1 MAIPLSYNLRNIL
14 QRPVS
19 TATTALGVAFTVAI
33 LIGAM
38 ALASGFQAALL
49 ETGSNDNLL
58 VLRKGADSEISSGIT
73 RDAVNILR
81 ALPDVATAADGHP
94 LASAEVVVLTNRPRV
109 GQTGTSNV
117 TVRGVDPEALAF
129 RSRVRIVEGRMFAPG
144 TAEIVVGR
152 RIANRFSDCRIG
164 DRMRFGQQDFTVVGH
179 FEAGGASF
187 ESEVWGDNKVLM
199 PVFRGDVFESFT
211 FRMKDPSR
219 YEALKR
225 QLESDPRLGVD
236 VHRER
241 EFYADQ
247 SVMLSSTIRVAGWFI
262 VLIMAVGA
270 VFGAMNTMFAA
281 VSARTREVAVLLI
294 LGFSPLAVMLSF
306 LVESTSLALIGGA
319 LGCLIALPVNGIVT
333 STTNFSSFSEVAFAF
348 RVTPRAL
355 GVAMVFAAMMGVVG
369 GLLPALRAARQPL
382 ARAVREL

>member
-1 MAIPLSYNLRNIL
+1 MAIPISYNVRNVL

-19 TATTALGVAFTVAI
+19 TLTTAIGVGLTVAI
-33 LIGAM
+33 FIGA
-38 ALASGFQAALL
+38 LSLVSGFRAAMLT
-49 ETGSNDNLL
+49 TGSPANAIA
-58 VLRKGADSEISSGIT
+58 LRKGADSEISSGIT

-129 RSRVRIVEGRMFAPG
+129 RSRVKIVEGRMFAPG
-144 TAEIVVGR
+144 TTEIVVGR

-199 PVFRGDVFESFT
+199 PVFRGEVFESFT
-211 FRMKDPSR
+211 FRMKNPAR

-225 QLESDPRLGVD
+225 ELESDPRLGVD

-247 SVMLSSTIRVAGWFI
+247 SVMLSSTISVAGWFI

-355 GVAMVFAAMMGVVG
+355 GVAMVFAAVMGVVG
-369 GLLPALRAARQPL
+369 GFLPALRAARQPL

>member
-129 RSRVRIVEGRMFAPG
+129 RSRVKIVEGRMFAPG
-144 TAEIVVGR
+144 TAEI
-152 RIANRFSDCRIG
+152 A
-164 DRMRFGQQDFTVVGH
+164 
-179 FEAGGASF
+179 GAS
-187 ESEVWGDNKVLM
+187 
-199 PVFRGDVFESFT
+199 RT
-211 FRMKDPSR
+211 ASR
-219 YEALKR
+219 TAASAIACASASR
-225 QLESDPRLGVD
+225 TSPWWATSRPAAPR
-236 VHRER
+236 
-241 EFYADQ
+241 
-247 SVMLSSTIRVAGWFI
+247 SSPRC
-262 VLIMAVGA
+262 GA
-270 VFGAMNTMFAA
+270 T
-281 VSARTREVAVLLI
+281 TR
-294 LGFSPLAVMLSF
+294 
-306 LVESTSLALIGGA
+306 
-319 LGCLIALPVNGIVT
+319 C
-333 STTNFSSFSEVAFAF
+333 
-348 RVTPRAL
+348 
-355 GVAMVFAAMMGVVG
+355 
-369 GLLPALRAARQPL
+369 
-382 ARAVREL
+382 

>member
-129 RSRVRIVEGRMFAPG
+129 RSRVKIVEGRMFAPG
-144 TAEIVVGR
+144 TTEIVVGR

-199 PVFRGDVFESFT
+199 PVFRGEVFESFT
-211 FRMKDPSR
+211 FRMKNPAR

-225 QLESDPRLGVD
+225 ELESDPRLGVD

-355 GVAMVFAAMMGVVG
+355 GVAMVFAAVMGVVG
-369 GLLPALRAARQPL
+369 GFLPALRAARQPL

>member
-1 MAIPLSYNLRNIL
+1 M
-14 QRPVS
+14 
-19 TATTALGVAFTVAI
+19 
-33 LIGAM
+33 
-38 ALASGFQAALL
+38 
-49 ETGSNDNLL
+49 
-58 VLRKGADSEISSGIT
+58 
-73 RDAVNILR
+73 
-81 ALPDVATAADGHP
+81 
-94 LASAEVVVLTNRPRV
+94 
-109 GQTGTSNV
+109 
-117 TVRGVDPEALAF
+117 
-129 RSRVRIVEGRMFAPG
+129 
-144 TAEIVVGR
+144 
-152 RIANRFSDCRIG
+152 
-164 DRMRFGQQDFTVVGH
+164 
-179 FEAGGASF
+179 
-187 ESEVWGDNKVLM
+187 WGDNKVLM
-199 PVFRGDVFESFT
+199 PVFRGEVFESFT
-211 FRMKDPSR
+211 FRMKNPAR

-225 QLESDPRLGVD
+225 ELESDPRLGVD

-355 GVAMVFAAMMGVVG
+355 GVAMVFAAVMGVVG
-369 GLLPALRAARQPL
+369 GFLPALRAARQPL